1 MNSATINGKD
11 FASITYP
18 DGKCVLKLVRGVM
31 KDGLFCLEGYSFP
44 FGTTIN
50 LNGIPYKINTQFTK
64 KKFQRNGEKYVSW
77 YLNKLEF

>member
-1 MNSATINGKD
+1 MNSATINGTD

-18 DGKCVLKLVRGVM
+18 DGLY
-31 KDGLFCLEGYSFP
+31 CLSGYHFP

-50 LNGIPYKINTQFTK
+50 LKGVPYEINKQFTK
-64 KKFQRNGEKYVSW
+64 KKYKRNGEKLVCW

>member
-1 MNSATINGKD
+1 MNSATINGTD

-18 DGKCVLKLVRGVM
+18 DGKCELRKIRRVM
-31 KDGLFCLEGYSFP
+31 KDGLYCLSGYHFP

-50 LNGIPYKINTQFTK
+50 LKGVPYEINKQFTK
-64 KKFQRNGEKYVSW
+64 KKYKRNGEKLVCW